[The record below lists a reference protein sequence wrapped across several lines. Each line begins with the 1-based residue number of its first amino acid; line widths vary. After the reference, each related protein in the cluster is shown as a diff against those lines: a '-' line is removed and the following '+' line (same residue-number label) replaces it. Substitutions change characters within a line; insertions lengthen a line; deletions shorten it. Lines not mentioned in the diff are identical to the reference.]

1 VVEWVAFP
9 WVSVYTEHR
18 SIGCSQINKINKE
31 KNAAQDLCHYNNYK
45 LKIKRMKT

>member
-1 VVEWVAFP
+1 MGASVA
-9 WVSVYTEHR
+9 V
-18 SIGCSQINKINKE
+18 NKE

>member
-1 VVEWVAFP
+1 MGASVA
-9 WVSVYTEHR
+9 V
-18 SIGCSQINKINKE
+18 NKINKE